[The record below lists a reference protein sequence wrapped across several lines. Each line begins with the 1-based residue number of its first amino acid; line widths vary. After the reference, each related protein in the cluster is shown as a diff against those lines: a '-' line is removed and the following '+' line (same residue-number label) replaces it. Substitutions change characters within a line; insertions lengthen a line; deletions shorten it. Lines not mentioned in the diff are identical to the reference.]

1 MSNIITIDLE
11 DDARRALD
19 RLAQQ
24 TNRSVDEI
32 VNQAVRNLLNLQ
44 EWQRRKIEAGTAAA
58 ERAEFATE
66 EELDRIAGKYHT
78 RRWGSRGRRP
88 PLAALKT
95 SETTSPARIRALRD
109 ELFGASMPGANPRCS
124 PLPRP
129 SARIRPDTF

>member
-1 MSNIITIDLE
+1 MSNTITIDLE

-24 TNRSVDEI
+24 TNRSVDEL

-78 RRWGSRGRRP
+78 RR
-88 PLAALKT
+88 
-95 SETTSPARIRALRD
+95 
-109 ELFGASMPGANPRCS
+109 
-124 PLPRP
+124 
-129 SARIRPDTF
+129 